1 MNKSSSRISKTIYK
15 ACNSL
20 APSIRALVRTQKIFQ
35 DVFYGL
41 IENNGHGYGKIS
53 IFKMMAVKW
62 DPEPE
67 QLKEPFQHFGPT
79 ETIGENEMTSVLSHL
94 VLRSFVMW

>member
-1 MNKSSSRISKTIYK
+1 
-15 ACNSL
+15 
-20 APSIRALVRTQKIFQ
+20 
-35 DVFYGL
+35 
-41 IENNGHGYGKIS
+41 
-53 IFKMMAVKW
+53 MMAVKW